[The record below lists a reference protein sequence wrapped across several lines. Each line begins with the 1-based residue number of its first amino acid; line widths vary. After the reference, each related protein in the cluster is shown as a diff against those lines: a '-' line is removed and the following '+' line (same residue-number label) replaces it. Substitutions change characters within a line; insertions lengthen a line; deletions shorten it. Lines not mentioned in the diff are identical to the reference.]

1 MARRS
6 KRLFRVRAAVL
17 AAVVIATASAGPAG
31 AARLPWMDAHKPASE
46 RAREFV
52 AALTLEEEVAIMHGI
67 GQETGSGFI
76 GEHTGAVPPI
86 TRVAFP
92 GLHATDG
99 PLGVRQHAPATALP
113 SGPALAATWDPTLA
127 RSYGVVLGSEARA
140 FNNDIVFGPM
150 TNMVRLEEAGRN
162 FEGLGEDPY
171 LASQLVVADIRGI
184 QSQHVLAD
192 VKHFAANN
200 FEANRTTVDETISD
214 RTLHELYL
222 PAFEAAVK
230 QGHVATL
237 MAAYNQVN
245 GAYMAENCPLTEH
258 VLRDEWGFGGFV
270 VSDYDSTH
278 GSVKDVTC
286 GTDIEFPT
294 GQNYRALVGDVQA
307 GRIKKALIDRAVTR
321 IARTMF
327 RFGLFDRAACAN
339 VDSCTPIDVQA
350 GASAAR
356 QIATA
361 GGVLLK
367 NEAATLPLDP
377 AKVHSVAIVGSA
389 ASKVDAGGGSSL
401 VAPALT
407 ATPVAGIAA
416 RAKKA
421 GMTVVT
427 DASGTSAGAAAAAAQ
442 ADVAIVVVGDSLTE
456 AFDRPCLLLSCAGNL
471 DAQPDPDAEVMA
483 AVSANPHTVVLVQ
496 SGEPD
501 IFPWL
506 GQVPAVLE
514 GWYSGEEDGAAMAA
528 LLFGDANPSGRLPVS
543 FPKQQSDT
551 AVQPGPQ
558 YTPSGPIVGVDGAM
572 ADYSEG
578 VFTGY
583 RHYDKAGIAPQFAFG
598 YGLSYTTFALRRL
611 SVRRAGSHAMATFT
625 VTNTGARAGSDTPQL
640 YIGAPKRNPL
650 DEPVKQ
656 LRGFAKIR
664 LAPGASRKVTLPV
677 DLRAISYWDTRRQAW
692 ARQPGCHP
700 VLIGESA
707 TDIRLK
713 GPTVGPVGAH
723 CTVAVGA
730 G

>member
-1 MARRS
+1 MAWRS
-6 KRLFRVRAAVL
+6 KRPSPVRTAML

-31 AARLPWMDAHKPASE
+31 AAGLPWMDTHKSANQ
-46 RAREFV
+46 RAKEFV

-67 GQETGSGFI
+67 GGETGSGFV

-92 GLHATDG
+92 GLHTTDG

-113 SGPALAATWDPTLA
+113 SGPALAATWDPKLA

-171 LASQLVVADIRGI
+171 LASRLVVADIDGI

-200 FEANRTTVDETISD
+200 FEANRETVDETISD

-258 VLRDEWGFGGFV
+258 VLRDEWHFGGFV

-286 GTDIEFPT
+286 GTEIEFPT
-294 GQNYRALVGDVQA
+294 GQNYNALVGDVQA

-339 VDSCTPIDVQA
+339 VNSCTPIDVPA
-350 GASAAR
+350 GARAAR
-356 QIATA
+356 TIATA

-367 NEAATLPLDP
+367 NDNATLPLDP

-401 VAPALT
+401 VQPALT
-407 ATPVAGIAA
+407 VTPAAGIAA
-416 RAKKA
+416 RAQKA

-456 AFDRPCLLLSCAGNL
+456 AYDRPCLLLSCAGNL

-483 AVSANPHTVVLVQ
+483 AVSANPRTVVLVQ

-506 GQVPAVLE
+506 AQVPAVLE

-543 FPKQQSDT
+543 FPKQQGDT

-558 YTPSGPIVGVDGAM
+558 YTPSGPIVGVTGAK

-598 YGLSYTTFALRRL
+598 YGLSYTTFALSRL
-611 SVRRAGSHAMATFT
+611 SVRRSGSQAKATFT

-640 YIGAPKRNPL
+640 YVGAPKHNPL

-677 DLRAISYWDTRRQAW
+677 DLRAISYWDTGRQAW

-700 VLIGESA
+700 VLVGESA

-713 GPTVGPVGAH
+713 GPTVGPAGAR
-723 CTVAVGA
+723 CIVTIGA
-730 G
+730 